1 MDIKL
6 IQRIIE
12 NLIAS
17 SMKNVGDNKDLLDS
31 YSPNQF
37 KSKLNLINHIKSLNI
52 LNKDSEI
59 VIFGCWYGSILVPA
73 FYNDVKL
80 ITAID
85 IDRKVILRS
94 KEFYKDYPK
103 VDFIEGDVFDKRI
116 WHRFKEDGAWDL
128 FKRCNLVINTSCE
141 HMRPMKEWGPEGPRS
156 KFRNNK
162 FGVPE
167 TYKTAWWK
175 KFKNTHFAFQSNAMF
190 DIPTHTNCVNT
201 IQEFKDQLPE
211 NAEVLIEDEVPDS
224 RGTRCTLIGKMCN

>member
-1 MDIKL
+1 MIDVKL
-6 IQRIIE
+6 LQIILN

-17 SMKNVGDNKDLLDS
+17 SMKDVGDNKELLDS

-52 LNKDSEI
+52 LDKESEI
-59 VIFGCWYGSILVPA
+59 VIFGSWYGSILVPA

-85 IDRKVILRS
+85 SDRKVILRS

-116 WHRFKEDGAWDL
+116 WHRFKDDTDWDL

-141 HMRPMKEWGPEGPRS
+141 HMKSMKDWGPS
-156 KFRNNK
+156 
-162 FGVPE
+162 PE
-167 TYKTAWWK
+167 YKTPWWK
-175 KFKNTHFAFQSNAMF
+175 RFENTHFAFQSNAMF
-190 DIPTHTNCVNT
+190 DIPTHNNCVNN
-201 IQEFKDQLPE
+201 IEEFKKQLPD
-211 NAEVLIEDEVPDS
+211 NAKVLIEDEIPDE
-224 RGTRCTLIGKMCN
+224 RGTRFTLIGKICNE

>member
-17 SMKNVGDNKDLLDS
+17 SMKEVGDNKDLLDS

-85 IDRKVILRS
+85 SDRKVILRA
-94 KEFYKDYPK
+94 KNDLFKDYKK

-116 WHRFKEDGAWDL
+116 WHRFKDDKDWDL
-128 FKRCNLVINTSCE
+128 FKRCN
-141 HMRPMKEWGPEGPRS
+141 RKG
-156 KFRNNK
+156 
-162 FGVPE
+162 
-167 TYKTAWWK
+167 
-175 KFKNTHFAFQSNAMF
+175 
-190 DIPTHTNCVNT
+190 
-201 IQEFKDQLPE
+201 
-211 NAEVLIEDEVPDS
+211 
-224 RGTRCTLIGKMCN
+224 

>member
-17 SMKNVGDNKDLLDS
+17 SMKEVGDNKDLLDS

-59 VIFGCWYGSILVPA
+59 VIFGSWYGSILVAA
-73 FYNDVKL
+73 FYIVVNL

-85 IDRKVILRS
+85 SDSKVILRA
-94 KEFYKDYPK
+94 KNDLFKDYKK

-116 WHRFKEDGAWDL
+116 WHRFKDDKDWDL

-141 HMRPMKEWGPEGPRS
+141 HMRPMKEWGPAP
-156 KFRNNK
+156 
-162 FGVPE
+162 
-167 TYKTAWWK
+167 TY
-175 KFKNTHFAFQSNAMF
+175 
-190 DIPTHTNCVNT
+190 
-201 IQEFKDQLPE
+201 
-211 NAEVLIEDEVPDS
+211 
-224 RGTRCTLIGKMCN
+224 